1 MDRIEENCILSIYI
15 TSMHDPKKS
24 PFDEHARDALLNAL
38 LGIFYGSSVGV
49 LVAALVG
56 SIAYAIADEPEVYGA
71 MAAGSGIP
79 CVIVSAFWGARV
91 GHREGYAL
99 SLTVLKVACIGG
111 SVGIV
116 STLFMG
122 IAPSIIVGSAA
133 GILSGF
139 WFDR

>member
-1 MDRIEENCILSIYI
+1 MDRIFSVLPILGS
-15 TSMHDPKKS
+15 SMHNPKKP
-24 PFDEHARDALLNAL
+24 PFDEHAKDALLNAL
-38 LGIFYGSSVGV
+38 LGALYGPSVGV
-49 LVAALVG
+49 IVAALVG
-56 SIAYAIADEPEVYGA
+56 TIAYAIMGVQEVFGV
-71 MAAGSGIP
+71 MAAGSGPP
-79 CVIVSAFWGARV
+79 CVIVSAIWGARI

-99 SLTVLKVACIGG
+99 SFTVLKVACIGG

-122 IAPSIIVGSAA
+122 IALSIIVGSAA